1 MITLEADTLVFRCP
15 EVHPKAQF
23 SLSFQRTLRIPDDG
37 RDYPL
42 PPGLGRFA
50 LRHIEDY
57 KKNVPERWLKRGGLI
72 MPMYQAEAMW
82 LSFSSWVSFDGGY
95 PFAVKVATGK
105 INAVTGAPWSQPLSR
120 DPQDYLALPE
130 AVA

>member
-1 MITLEADTLVFRCP
+1 MITLEDDALVFRCP
-15 EVHPKAQF
+15 EIHPKAQF

-57 KKNVPERWLKRGGLI
+57 
-72 MPMYQAEAMW
+72 
-82 LSFSSWVSFDGGY
+82 
-95 PFAVKVATGK
+95 
-105 INAVTGAPWSQPLSR
+105 
-120 DPQDYLALPE
+120 
-130 AVA
+130 